1 MTQIL
6 EEVYRIL
13 PTKATPKRYSKNG
26 MDHASVVLIQA
37 LIRSPEQFFKVFC
50 GSSDLEI
57 TSGKNDITIKSG
69 QL

>member
-1 MTQIL
+1 
-6 EEVYRIL
+6 
-13 PTKATPKRYSKNG
+13 